1 MDPKKKVVVVT
12 GAGGDASG
20 RAIALRFARAG
31 ACVVV
36 SDINTRGG
44 RETVRLIS
52 AKAGRAVFHRADV
65 RKPTAVRGLIA
76 FAEKSFGG
84 VDVMVNNASG
94 KIVPEVTMDDWY
106 ANLEVDLLGALHG
119 VRYAI
124 ESMRRRKG
132 KTGGAIVNIGSTSS
146 LGYGPPHSSL
156 PGYDAA
162 KAAIMH
168 LSASLAGLKEEGI
181 RVNCL
186 VPDWI
191 ASGDVLAGIAGLTAA
206 ERKTWHVPK
215 VLTTPDEIA
224 DAVFE
229 LATNE
234 RLAGRVMVWWSGKK
248 PGFLPI
254 GERGYTCLER
264 APQK

>member
-1 MDPKKKVVVVT
+1 MSMKNKVVVVT

-20 RAIALRFARAG
+20 RAIARRFARAG
-31 ACVVV
+31 AQVVV
-36 SDINTRGG
+36 SDINERGMRDTERLIEGDGG
-44 RETVRLIS
+44 RV
-52 AKAGRAVFHRADV
+52 AACRADV
-65 RKPTAVRGLIA
+65 RDPKAVRRLVA
-76 FAEKSFGG
+76 YAEKTFGG
-84 VDVMVNNASG
+84 LDVMVNNASG
-94 KIVPEVTMDDWY
+94 KIVPEVTMDDWFG
-106 ANLEVDLLGALHG
+106 NLEVDLLGAMYG

-124 ESMRRRKG
+124 EAMRRAKG
-132 KTGGAIVNIGSTSS
+132 KRGGAIVNIGSTSS

-191 ASGDVLAGIAGLTAA
+191 ASGDVLAGIAGLSAKERTAW
-206 ERKTWHVPK
+206 RVPK
-215 VLTTPDEIA
+215 TLTTPGEIA

-229 LATNE
+229 LARNP
-234 RLAGRVMVWWSGKK
+234 RLAGRVMVWWSGRK
-248 PGFLPI
+248 PGFLPQA
-254 GERGYTCLER
+254 ERGYTRLER
-264 APQK
+264 KPR

>member
-1 MDPKKKVVVVT
+1 MLLRNKVAVVT

-20 RAIALRFARAG
+20 RAIARRFARDG
-31 ACVVV
+31 ARVVV

-44 RETVRLIS
+44 RETVRLIEHEGGVAS
-52 AKAGRAVFHRADV
+52 FFKCDV
-65 RKPTAVRGLIA
+65 RKRAEVRRLIS
-76 FAEKSFGG
+76 FAEKTVGG
-84 VDVMVNNASG
+84 LDVMVNNASG
-94 KIVPEVTMDDWY
+94 KIVPEVTMDDWF
-106 ANLEVDLLGALHG
+106 ANLEVDLLGAMHG

-124 ESMRRRKG
+124 EAMRRKKG
-132 KTGGAIVNIGSTSS
+132 KRGGAIINIGSTSS

-168 LSASLAGLKEEGI
+168 LSASLATLAGEGI

-191 ASGDVLAGIAGLTAA
+191 ASGDVLAALATMTPKDR
-206 ERKTWHVPK
+206 EEWRVPK

-224 DAVFE
+224 DAVFD
-229 LATNE
+229 LATNK
-234 RLAGRVMVWWSGKK
+234 RLAGRILVWWSGKE
-248 PGFLPI
+248 PGFLPLA
-254 GERGYTCLER
+254 EKGYSRLER
-264 APQK
+264 RP